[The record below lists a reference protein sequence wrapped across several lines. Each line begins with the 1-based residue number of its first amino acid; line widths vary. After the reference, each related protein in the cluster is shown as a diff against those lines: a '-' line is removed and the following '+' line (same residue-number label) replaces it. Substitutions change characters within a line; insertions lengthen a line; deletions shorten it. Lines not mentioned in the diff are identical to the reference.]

1 MAESEVK
8 IKVTADGQQAI
19 KEVERVRKGV
29 KGIGDEFAQVGQ
41 QFFRTVAGIAS
52 LANMLDKAADA
63 SKRVREELVAANK
76 ERGGSALDRGAAGR
90 AMKASGSVLQAYK
103 NIQEGGAVS
112 EQSQVAFMS
121 KLAEVGKKTQGA
133 GGLEYAKA
141 FATGAFT
148 EKELLDLA
156 KKGKAPDIAGR
167 MASLSPDERNEIE
180 VRKSELA
187 NTRIESGAARSQR
200 LAASELERQRRDN
213 PTATAFTEGVY
224 AIPLV
229 GGAAR
234 EAAFDRLQDQYG
246 AREGAWNEKDQAW
259 LKQRSRLLAWG
270 MEMMGAGRPREQ
282 PIKVEAVNGKPQVG
296 GRENGP

>member
-1 MAESEVK
+1 MAESEAK

-63 SKRVREELVAANK
+63 SRRVREELVAANK
-76 ERGGSALDRGAAGR
+76 ERGGSALDREAAGR
-90 AMKASGSVLQAYK
+90 AMKLTQAQMQAYK
-103 NIQEGGAVS
+103 GIQETGAVG
-112 EQSQVAFMS
+112 EQAQVSFMA
-121 KLAEVGKKTQGA
+121 KLGEVGKKTQGV
-133 GGLEYAKA
+133 GGIEYAKA

-148 EKELLDLA
+148 EKELLEMA
-156 KKGKAPDIAGR
+156 KKGKTPDIAGR
-167 MASLSPDERNEIE
+167 MASLSPDALNEINM
-180 VRKSELA
+180 RSSELEK
-187 NTRIESGAARSQR
+187 TRVDSSAARSQR

-213 PTATAFTEGVY
+213 PGLTAFTEGVY

-246 AREGAWNEKDQAW
+246 AKEGVWTEKDQAW
-259 LKQRSRLLAWG
+259 LRERSRLAAWAV
-270 MEMMGAGRPREQ
+270 ESIGAGRGREQ
-282 PIKVEAVNGKPQVG
+282 PVKVEAVNSKPQVG
-296 GRENGP
+296 SRENGP